1 MSVKTRLA
9 AIGLSGALVLAGGTL
24 VAPWEGLE
32 KEAYQDVVGVWTQC
46 YGDTQDVNRTRAKT
60 DDECT
65 DSLAKQLVKHN
76 EEMKRYVL
84 VPLTDYQEA
93 AFTSLVYNIGVGNWK
108 NSTALKLLNKGLY
121 REACMQLP
129 RWNKA
134 GGKVYRGLTNRRLSE
149 MEVCL
154 GNNKQAI
161 DEARRIVALFKEKDM
176 LDPLLQYDNNEVPIE
191 K

>member
-9 AIGLSGALVLAGGTL
+9 ALGLSSALVLAGGAL
-24 VAPWEGLE
+24 VAPWEG
-32 KEAYQDVVGVWTQC
+32 KENVAYKDVVGVWTQC
-46 YGDTQDVNRTRAKT
+46 YGDTHDVNRTRAKT
-60 DDECT
+60 DNECT
-65 DSLAKQLVKHN
+65 DSLAKQLVEHN

-84 VPLTDYQEA
+84 VPMTDYQEA

-108 NSTALKLLNKGLY
+108 NSTALKLLNRGLY
-121 REACMQLP
+121 KEACEQLP

-154 GNNKQAI
+154 GNDKQVI
-161 DEARRIVALFKEKDM
+161 DEARRIVELYKDSDYI
-176 LDPLLQYDNNEVPIE
+176 DPLIGEV

>member
-9 AIGLSGALVLAGGTL
+9 ALGLSAALVLAGTTL
-24 VAPWEGLE
+24 VAPWEG
-32 KEAYQDVVGVWTQC
+32 KENKAYKDVVGVWTQC
-46 YGDTQDVNRTRAKT
+46 YGDTHDVNRTRAKT
-60 DDECT
+60 DTECT
-65 DSLAKQLVKHN
+65 DSLATQLVKHN

-84 VPLTDYQEA
+84 VPMTDYQEA

-121 REACMQLP
+121 KEACQQLP

-134 GGKVYRGLTNRRLSE
+134 GGQIYRGLTNRRLSE

-161 DEARRIVALFKEKDM
+161 EEARRIVEAYKADYF
-176 LDPLLQYDNNEVPIE
+176 LDPTTGE
-191 K
+191 

>member
-9 AIGLSGALVLAGGTL
+9 ALGLSSALVLAGGAL
-24 VAPWEGLE
+24 VAPWEG
-32 KEAYQDVVGVWTQC
+32 KENVAYKDVVGVWTQC
-46 YGDTQDVNRTRAKT
+46 YGDTHDVNRTRAKT
-60 DDECT
+60 DEECA

-84 VPLTDYQEA
+84 VPMTDYQEA

-108 NSTALKLLNKGLY
+108 NSTALKLLNRGLY
-121 REACMQLP
+121 KEACQQLP

-154 GNNKQAI
+154 GNDKQVI
-161 DEARRIVALFKEKDM
+161 EEARRIVELYKDSDYI
-176 LDPLLQYDNNEVPIE
+176 DPRVGEV